1 MGDSLQLHMV
11 LVKVPFESLAVYRNS
26 GVSWVPTAVIITML
40 TKGGTTGKHPQAI
53 ALIPRTQNE
62 LL

>member
-1 MGDSLQLHMV
+1 MV
-11 LVKVPFESLAVYRNS
+11 LVKMPFESLAVYRNS

-53 ALIPRTQNE
+53 AFIPRTQNE